1 MEVMKK
7 IKYIVIVILTFAL
20 YGNTL
25 FHDFALDDK
34 LVITANEYTL
44 SGLDGVDDIFSED
57 YFSGLFERKEN
68 NLLAGGR
75 YRPLTIAIFAL
86 EWDLIMGTPFDG
98 IDKAALEA
106 KMNKNTDPKVISPS
120 QKLLK
125 DLAVTIH
132 IENRNIR
139 TKDQQRLLKNNTYL
153 TNDEKKLISS
163 NLERMHKRR
172 GLFLFIAHFMNVFFY
187 ALTALILFR
196 ILENLLK
203 RFNTQPW
210 YLSLPFIATFLFVV
224 HPIHT
229 EVVAN
234 IKGLDEI
241 LSLLGSL
248 LAMWYVLKYIKNKKI
263 LNILLGFLF
272 FTAAMFAKEVAI
284 TFLAIVPLSIYF
296 FVESNKK
303 GKQIIITTIPFVIGA
318 AIYLYVR
325 QVIVG
330 VISFESNPELMNNS
344 FLGMD
349 FMQKYATIFYTLL
362 LYIKLLVFPHPLTYD
377 YYPYH
382 IPAMQW
388 VDIWPVLGL
397 LIYIAIGIYALFGIK
412 RKSIVSYGILVYL
425 IALSPTSNVL
435 FPIGV
440 FMSERFLYVAS
451 IGFVIIVAWFIH
463 YILKKEILKQRNLE
477 ITLAVIFVLLSIKT
491 VSRNSVWKNDFT
503 LFTNDVEISKN
514 SAKSNTSAG
523 GLLMEEAIK
532 PKNKEVK
539 NAYLDRSIK
548 YLHRA
553 IKIHPTYVD
562 ALILLGN
569 AKWERYES
577 VDSAFKYYELVL
589 KRYPKFDKVYINLFD
604 SEIKF
609 EFEKG
614 ERADKNLDILN
625 TVKKYDPE
633 NYNVNYYLGRIYGR
647 LKNDLKTS
655 KHYFEKALSIDST
668 QIDIYKDLGVVYG
681 MSKEFDK
688 SAQALNKAIS
698 LDPKD
703 PTLKM
708 NLAMTYLQIGK
719 KQEALQV
726 MDDAYSL
733 NYDKK
738 SAANLI
744 TLGNLY
750 QNLNMNERAK
760 ICFIKAQNLNPEL
773 FQQ

>member
-1 MEVMKK
+1 MKR
-7 IKYIVIVILTFAL
+7 IKYGIIVILTFVL

-25 FHDFALDDK
+25 FHEFALDDK
-34 LVITANEYTL
+34 LVITGNEYTL
-44 SGLDGVDDIFSED
+44 SGLDGVDDIFTED
-57 YFSGLFERKEN
+57 FFSGLFERKEN

-75 YRPLTIAIFAL
+75 YRPLSMAIFAL
-86 EWDLIMGTPFDG
+86 EWDLIVGTPFNG

-106 KMNKNTDPKVISPS
+106 KMNKNANPKIISPS

-139 TKDQQRLLKNNTYL
+139 TKDQQRLLRNNTYL
-153 TNDEKKLISS
+153 TKDEKKIISG

-172 GLFLFIAHFMNVFFY
+172 GLFLFIAHFINVLLYSFTG
-187 ALTALILFR
+187 AVLLKILEILFKKF
-196 ILENLLK
+196 EVK
-203 RFNTQPW
+203 PW
-210 YLSLPFIATFLFVV
+210 YLSIPFLATVLFVV
-224 HPIHT
+224 HPVHT

-248 LAMWYVLKYIKNKKI
+248 LAMWYVLKYIEKKQI
-263 LNILLGFLF
+263 FNLLLSFVF

-284 TFLAIVPLSIYF
+284 TFIAIIPLSIYF
-296 FVESNKK
+296 FVDCNKK
-303 GKQIIITTIPFVIGA
+303 GKQIIITSIPFVVGA
-318 AIYLYVR
+318 AIYLYIR
-325 QVIVG
+325 QVVVG
-330 VISFESNPELMNNS
+330 VITFESNPELMNNS

-349 FMQKYATIFYTLL
+349 FMEKYATIFYTLL
-362 LYIKLLVFPHPLTYD
+362 LYIRLLIFPHPLTYD

-388 VDIWPVLGL
+388 TDIWPVIGL
-397 LIYIAIGIYALFGIK
+397 IAYVAIGIYALSGIK
-412 RKSIVSYGILVYL
+412 RKNVISYGILVYL

-451 IGFVIIVAWFIH
+451 IGFVIIVAWFIN
-463 YILKKEILKQRNLE
+463 YILTKEVLKQRNLE
-477 ITLAVIFVLLSIKT
+477 ILLAVVLLLLSIKT
-491 VSRNSVWKNDFT
+491 VSRNTVWKDDFT

-532 PKNKEVK
+532 PKNKEIK
-539 NAYLDRSIK
+539 NEYLDKSIQ

-553 IKIHPTYVD
+553 VKIHPTYVD

-569 AKWERYES
+569 AKWARYES
-577 VDSAFKYYELVL
+577 LDSAYKYYELVL
-589 KRYPKFDKVYINLFD
+589 QRYPKFDKVYINLFD
-604 SEIKF
+604 SEMKF
-609 EFEKG
+609 EFEKK
-614 ERADKNLDILN
+614 ERADQNLKILN
-625 TVKKYDPE
+625 SIKEYDSE
-633 NYNVNYYLGRIYGR
+633 NYKLNYYLGRIYGR
-647 LKNDLKTS
+647 FKNDLKTS
-655 KHYFEKALSIDST
+655 IKYFEKALSIDST
-668 QIDIYKDLGVVYG
+668 HVEIYKDLGVVYG

-688 SAQALNKAIS
+688 SAKALTRAMQ

-703 PTLKM
+703 PALKM

-719 KQEALQV
+719 KQEALEV
-726 MDDAYSL
+726 MDDAFTM
-733 NYDKK
+733 NYNTNNT
-738 SAANLI
+738 ANLI

-750 QNLNMNERAK
+750 QNLKMNERAK
-760 ICFIKAQNLNPEL
+760 ICFVKAQNLNPEL

>member
-1 MEVMKK
+1 MEIMKRM
-7 IKYIVIVILTFAL
+7 KYIIIVILTFIL

-25 FHDFALDDK
+25 FHEFALDDK
-34 LVITANEYTL
+34 LVITGNEYTL
-44 SGLDGVDDIFSED
+44 SGLDGVDDIFTED
-57 YFSGLFERKEN
+57 FFSGLFERKEN

-75 YRPLTIAIFAL
+75 YRPLSIAIFAL
-86 EWDLIMGTPFDG
+86 EWDLIVGTPFDG

-106 KMNKNTDPKVISPS
+106 KMNKNANLKIISPS

-139 TKDQQRLLKNNTYL
+139 TKDQQRLLRNNTYL
-153 TNDEKKLISS
+153 TKDEKKIISN

-172 GLFLFIAHFMNVFFY
+172 GLFLFFAHFINVLLY
-187 ALTALILFR
+187 ALSALVLFKILNYLFKQ
-196 ILENLLK
+196 LAAK
-203 RFNTQPW
+203 PW
-210 YLSLPFIATFLFVV
+210 FLSLPFLATVLFVV

-248 LAMWYVLKYIKNKKI
+248 LAMWYVLKYIENKKTYY
-263 LNILLGFLF
+263 ILLSFIF

-284 TFLAIVPLSIYF
+284 TFIAIIPLSIYF
-296 FVESNKK
+296 FVDCHRK
-303 GKQIIITTIPFVIGA
+303 GKQIMITSIPFIIGA

-325 QVIVG
+325 QVVVG
-330 VISFESNPELMNNS
+330 VITFESNPELMNNS

-349 FMQKYATIFYTLL
+349 FMEKYATIFYTLL
-362 LYIKLLVFPHPLTYD
+362 LYIKLLIFPHPLTYD

-382 IPAMQW
+382 IPVMQW
-388 VDIWPVLGL
+388 ADIWPVIGL
-397 LIYIAIGIYALFGIK
+397 LVYLAIGIYALFGIK
-412 RKSIVSYGILVYL
+412 RKSIISYGILVYL

-463 YILKKEILKQRNLE
+463 YILKKEVVKQRNIE
-477 ITLAVIFVLLSIKT
+477 IALAVIFVLLSIKT
-491 VSRNSVWKNDFT
+491 VSRNTVWKDDFT
-503 LFTNDVEISKN
+503 LFTHDVEVSKN

-532 PKNKEVK
+532 PKNKEIK
-539 NAYLDRSIK
+539 NEYLNRSIK

-553 IKIHPTYVD
+553 VKIHPTYVD

-589 KRYPKFDKVYINLFD
+589 KKYPKFDKVYINLFE
-604 SEIKF
+604 SEIKS

-614 ERADKNLDILN
+614 ERADQNLKILN
-625 TVKKYDPE
+625 LVKKYDPE
-633 NYNVNYYLGRIYGR
+633 NFKVNYYLGRIYGR
-647 LKNDLKTS
+647 FKNDLKTS
-655 KHYFEKALSIDST
+655 KHYFEKALTIDST
-668 QIDIYKDLGVVYG
+668 RVEVFKDLGVVYG
-681 MSKEFDK
+681 MSKEFNK
-688 SAQALNKAIS
+688 SAQALKKAMQ
-698 LDPKD
+698 LDSDD
-703 PTLKM
+703 PALKM

-719 KQEALQV
+719 KKEALQV
-726 MDDAYSL
+726 MDEAFAM
-733 NYDKK
+733 NYTTKN
-738 SAANLI
+738 AANLI

-750 QNLNMNERAK
+750 QNFNMNQRAN
-760 ICFIKAQNLNPEL
+760 ICFIKAKNLNPEL

>member
-1 MEVMKK
+1 MKK
-7 IKYIVIVILTFAL
+7 IKYIILVILTFVL

-25 FHDFALDDK
+25 FHDFALDDTM
-34 LVITANEYTL
+34 VITANEYTL
-44 SGLDGVDDIFSED
+44 SGLDGVDDIFTED
-57 YFSGLFERKEN
+57 FFSGLFERKDN
-68 NLLAGGR
+68 NLVAGGR
-75 YRPLTIAIFAL
+75 YRPLSIAIFAL
-86 EWDLIMGTPFDG
+86 EWDLIVGTPFDG

-106 KMNKNTDPKVISPS
+106 KMNKNANPKIISPS

-132 IENRNIR
+132 VENKKIR
-139 TKDQQRLLKNNTYL
+139 TKDQQRLLRNNAYL
-153 TNDEKKLISS
+153 TKEEKNIISD
-163 NLERMHKRR
+163 NLEQMHNRR
-172 GLFLFIAHFMNVFFY
+172 GLFLFIAHFINVLLY
-187 ALTALILFR
+187 AFTGIVLLK
-196 ILENLLK
+196 ILEYLFK
-203 RFNTQPW
+203 RFNAKQW
-210 YLSLPFIATFLFVV
+210 YLSIPFLATVLFIV

-248 LAMWYVLKYIKNKKI
+248 LAMWYVLKYLENKKTFHI
-263 LNILLGFLF
+263 VLSFVF
-272 FTAAMFAKEVAI
+272 FTAAMFSKEVAI
-284 TFLAIVPLSIYF
+284 TFIAIIPLSIYF
-296 FVESNKK
+296 FADCNKK
-303 GKQIIITTIPFVIGA
+303 GKQIIITSVPFIIGA
-318 AIYLYVR
+318 AIYLYIR
-325 QVIVG
+325 QVVVG
-330 VISFESNPELMNNS
+330 AVTFESNPELMNNS

-349 FMQKYATIFYTLL
+349 FMEKYATIFYTLL

-388 VDIWPVLGL
+388 TDIWPIVGL
-397 LIYIAIGIYALFGIK
+397 LIYVAIGIYALFGIK
-412 RKSIVSYGILVYL
+412 RKRVISYGILVYL

-451 IGFVIIVAWFIH
+451 IGFVIIVAWFIN
-463 YILKKEILKQRNLE
+463 YILTKEVLKQRNLE
-477 ITLAVIFVLLSIKT
+477 IALVGIFVLLSIKT

-532 PKNKEVK
+532 PKNKEIK
-539 NAYLDRSIK
+539 KEYLDRSIK

-553 IKIHPTYVD
+553 VKIHPKYVD

-614 ERADKNLDILN
+614 ERTDQNLEILN

-633 NYNVNYYLGRIYGR
+633 NYKVNYYLGRIYGR
-647 LKNDLKTS
+647 FRNDLETS
-655 KHYFEKALSIDST
+655 KHYFEKALSIDSS
-668 QIDIYKDLGVVYG
+668 QVEIYKDLGEVYG

-688 SAQALNKAIS
+688 SAEALTRAIR

-703 PTLKM
+703 PALKM

-719 KQEALQV
+719 NKEALQV
-726 MDDAYSL
+726 MDEAL
-733 NYDKK
+733 NMNYTSKN
-738 SAANLI
+738 AANLI
-744 TLGNLY
+744 TLGKLY
-750 QNLNMNERAK
+750 ESFNMPEK
-760 ICFIKAQNLNPEL
+760 TKDCFVKAQKLNPEL

>member
-1 MEVMKK
+1 MKRM
-7 IKYIVIVILTFAL
+7 KYIIIVILTFIL

-34 LVITANEYTL
+34 LVITGNEYTL
-44 SGLDGVDDIFSED
+44 SGIDGIDDIFTED
-57 YFSGLFERKEN
+57 FFSGLFERKEN

-75 YRPLTIAIFAL
+75 YRPLSVAIFAL
-86 EWDLIMGTPFDG
+86 EWDMIVGTPFDG

-106 KMNKNTDPKVISPS
+106 KMNKNANPKIISPS

-139 TKDQQRLLKNNTYL
+139 TTDQQRLLRNNTYL
-153 TNDEKKLISS
+153 TKDEKKIISD
-163 NLERMHKRR
+163 NLERMHNRR
-172 GLFLFIAHFMNVFFY
+172 GLFLFIAHFINVLLY
-187 ALTALILFR
+187 AFTTIVLFR
-196 ILENLLK
+196 ILEYLLK
-203 RFNTQPW
+203 KFNAKQW
-210 YLSLPFIATFLFVV
+210 YLSIPFLASVLFLV

-248 LAMWYVLKYIKNKKI
+248 LAMWYVLKYMENKKI
-263 LNILLGFLF
+263 FNILLSFLF

-284 TFLAIVPLSIYF
+284 TFIAIIPLSIYF
-296 FVESNKK
+296 FVDCNKK
-303 GKQIIITTIPFVIGA
+303 GKQIIITSIPFIIGA
-318 AIYLYVR
+318 AIYLYIR
-325 QVIVG
+325 QVVVG
-330 VISFESNPELMNNS
+330 VITFESNPELMNNS

-349 FMQKYATIFYTLL
+349 FMEKYATIFYTLL
-362 LYIKLLVFPHPLTYD
+362 LYIKLLIFPHPLTYD

-382 IPAMQW
+382 IPVMQW
-388 VDIWPVLGL
+388 ADIWPVIGL
-397 LIYIAIGIYALFGIK
+397 IAYVAIGIYALFGLK
-412 RKSIVSYGILVYL
+412 RKSVISYGILVYL

-463 YILKKEILKQRNLE
+463 YILKKELLKQRNLE

-491 VSRNSVWKNDFT
+491 VSRNSVWKDDFT

-532 PKNKEVK
+532 PKNKDVK
-539 NAYLDRSIK
+539 NKYLDRSIK

-553 IKIHPTYVD
+553 VKIHPTYVD

-569 AKWERYES
+569 TKWERYKS
-577 VDSAFKYYELVL
+577 VDSAFKYYEKVL
-589 KRYPKFDKVYINLFD
+589 DRYPKFDKVYINLFD

-614 ERADKNLDILN
+614 ERADQNLEILKR
-625 TVKKYDPE
+625 VKKYDPE
-633 NYNVNYYLGRIYGR
+633 NYKVNYYMGRIYGR
-647 LKNDLKTS
+647 FKNDLKTS

-681 MSKEFDK
+681 MSKEFNK
-688 SAQALNKAIS
+688 SAQALTRAIS

-703 PTLKM
+703 PALKM

-719 KQEALQV
+719 KQAALEV
-726 MDDAYSL
+726 MDDAFTM
-733 NYDKK
+733 NYNKK
-738 SAANLI
+738 NAANLI

-750 QNLNMNERAK
+750 QNLDMNERAK
-760 ICFIKAQNLNPEL
+760 ICFVKAQNLNPEL

>member
-1 MEVMKK
+1 MKK
-7 IKYIVIVILTFAL
+7 TKYIIIVILTFAL

-34 LVITANEYTL
+34 LVITGNEYTL
-44 SGLDGVDDIFSED
+44 SGLDGVDDIFTED
-57 YFSGLFERKEN
+57 FFSGLFERKEN

-75 YRPLTIAIFAL
+75 YRPLSIAIFAL
-86 EWDLIMGTPFDG
+86 EWDLIVGTPFDR

-106 KMNKNTDPKVISPS
+106 KMNKNANPKIISPS

-132 IENRNIR
+132 IENKNIR
-139 TKDQQRLLKNNTYL
+139 LKDQRRVLKNNTYL
-153 TNDEKKLISS
+153 TKDEKKIISN
-163 NLERMHKRR
+163 NLERMHNRR
-172 GLFLFIAHFMNVFFY
+172 GLFLFIAHFVNVLLY

-196 ILENLLK
+196 ILENLFK

-210 YLSLPFIATFLFVV
+210 YLSLPFAATLLFVV

-248 LAMWYVLKYIKNKKI
+248 LAMWYVLKFIESKQVF
-263 LNILLGFLF
+263 NILLSFVF

-284 TFLAIVPLSIYF
+284 TFIAIIPLSIYF
-296 FVESNKK
+296 FVDCNKK
-303 GKQIIITTIPFVIGA
+303 GKQIIITSIPLIIGA
-318 AIYLYVR
+318 AIYLYIR
-325 QVIVG
+325 QVVVG

-349 FMQKYATIFYTLL
+349 FMEKYATIFYTLL
-362 LYIKLLVFPHPLTYD
+362 LYIKLLIFPHPLTYD

-388 VDIWPVLGL
+388 TDIWPVIGL
-397 LIYIAIGIYALFGIK
+397 LVYVAIGIYALSGIK
-412 RKSIVSYGILVYL
+412 RKNVISYGILVYI

-451 IGFVIIVAWFIH
+451 IGFIIIVAWFIH
-463 YILKKEILKQRNLE
+463 YIIEKELLKQRNLE
-477 ITLAVIFVLLSIKT
+477 IALGVIFLLLSIKT
-491 VSRNSVWKNDFT
+491 ISRNTVWKDDFT

-532 PKNKEVK
+532 PKNKEIK
-539 NAYLDRSIK
+539 NEYLDRSIQ

-553 IKIHPTYVD
+553 VKIHPTYVD

-569 AKWERYES
+569 AKWERYAS

-604 SEIKF
+604 SEIKV

-614 ERADKNLDILN
+614 ERADQNLEILN

-633 NYNVNYYLGRIYGR
+633 NYKVNYYLGRNYGR
-647 LKNDLKTS
+647 FKNDLKTS

-668 QIDIYKDLGVVYG
+668 QIEIYKDLGVVYG

-688 SAQALNKAIS
+688 SAHALTKAIS
-698 LDPKD
+698 IDPKD
-703 PTLKM
+703 PALKM
-708 NLAMTYLQIGK
+708 NLVMTYLQMGK

-726 MDDAYSL
+726 MDDAFSM
-733 NYDKK
+733 NYTSKNA
-738 SAANLI
+738 SNLI

-750 QNLNMNERAK
+750 QNLNMNERAN
-760 ICFIKAQNLNPEL
+760 ICFVKAQNLNPEL